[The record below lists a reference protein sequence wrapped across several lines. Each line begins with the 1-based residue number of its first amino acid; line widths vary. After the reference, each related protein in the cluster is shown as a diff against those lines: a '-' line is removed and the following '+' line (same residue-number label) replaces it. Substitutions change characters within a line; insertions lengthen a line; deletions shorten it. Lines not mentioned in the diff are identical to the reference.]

1 MQDSS
6 GCNKGSFRHTAPPR
20 SWTPPCCLQLGPS
33 ERTRHCT
40 RRNFQ
45 QMDKQT
51 DKQSANRQC
60 SAPRAHMRGSAST
73 ILRLDKH
80 AKPPQI
86 WHDFSLLPFCLLI
99 ISPLPLPPLPWAGCS
114 NATGVCSYRTVLGQL
129 LLSYCRLPEI
139 PSLGMN
145 STAKVRLLATAES
158 VRSHNTGCKT
168 WN

>member
-1 MQDSS
+1 MNSMQDSS

-99 ISPLPLPPLPWAGCS
+99 ISPLVPPPNSCPGLDAVMPQVFAV
-114 NATGVCSYRTVLGQL
+114 TGLFNDNFFFLTVGSQ
-129 LLSYCRLPEI
+129 
-139 PSLGMN
+139 
-145 STAKVRLLATAES
+145 KF
-158 VRSHNTGCKT
+158 
-168 WN
+168 